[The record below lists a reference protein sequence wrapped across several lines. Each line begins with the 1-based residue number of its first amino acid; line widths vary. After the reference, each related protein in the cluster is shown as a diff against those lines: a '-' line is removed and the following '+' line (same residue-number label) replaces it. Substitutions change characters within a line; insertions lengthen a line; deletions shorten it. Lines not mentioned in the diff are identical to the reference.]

1 MLKEEYMISKILL
14 AVDGSENSDKAFEYA
29 CYLAKR
35 CEARLLI
42 VHVSVEFGKSANR
55 WKEHD
60 VLVKELEQT
69 NIAMLEKYR
78 SRAEESTM
86 KEVDILEAPGDD
98 VAKELLN
105 IADKQEIDTI
115 IVGSRGLKAP
125 KEFLLGSVS
134 YKLSHYAKCPVVV
147 VR

>member
-1 MLKEEYMISKILL
+1 MISKILV

-42 VHVSVEFGKSANR
+42 VHVSVEFSKAANR
-55 WKEHD
+55 WREHD
-60 VLVKELEQT
+60 ALVKELEQT
-69 NIAMLEKYR
+69 NTAMLGKYQ
-78 SRAEESTM
+78 SKATISTV
-86 KEVDILEAPGDD
+86 KNVDILEAPGDD

-105 IADKQEIDTI
+105 IADKREIDTI
-115 IVGSRGLKAP
+115 VVGSRGFKAP

-134 YKLSHYAKCPVVV
+134 YKMSHYAKCPVIV